1 MELTERVADGKLR
14 LGQYGSQDMPQT
26 VLLTLGRLP
35 KALEL
40 ARALS
45 GAGCR
50 VVIAEPFAR
59 HVCRPSRAVSCS
71 HVVTAPNDDRE
82 QYLQDL
88 LRVIEEE
95 RVDLVIPV
103 SEEALHVGRLEGRL
117 PPGVRLHSAP
127 LATILRLHDKLGFA
141 RDARDLSLDVP
152 ETFAPGDPGLSSFC
166 AQNDFVVKPRNSCSG
181 IGVSIHRK
189 GTLPDRLALPEGAI
203 VQGFV
208 PGRHVS
214 TFTVAE
220 KGRELFTAAY
230 EGTVFAGTVAVCFR
244 RVDGLAA
251 VEKWVRDFV
260 AATGHTGFISF
271 DFIVA
276 EDGRARAIEC
286 NPRITSG
293 IHFAEP
299 GDLAEAVLS
308 PDRAARVRMREKTK
322 FQQGYSTLT
331 EAYAHFLRPREFAS
345 RMREMF
351 SARDV
356 VWSTKDPMPFLLMT
370 PMSWDILKPAMMGR
384 MTLGEAAMRDIG
396 WFDETQS
403 PGDSSLTEK
412 GFAHASPAP

>member
-1 MELTERVADGKLR
+1 
-14 LGQYGSQDMPQT
+14 MPQT

-50 VVIAEPFAR
+50 VIIAEPFAR
-59 HVCRPSRAVSCS
+59 HVCRPSRAIARS

-82 QYLQDL
+82 RYLGDL
-88 LRVIEEE
+88 LRVIDREK
-95 RVDLVIPV
+95 VDLVIPV

-117 PPGVRLHSAP
+117 PPGVRMHSAP
-127 LATILRLHDKLGFA
+127 LSTILRLHDKLVFA
-141 RDARDLSLDVP
+141 REARALGLDVP
-152 ETFAPGDPGLSSFC
+152 DTFEPDDPGLAAFC
-166 AQNDFVVKPRNSCSG
+166 AANDFVVKPRNSCSG
-181 IGVSIHRK
+181 IGVTIHRK
-189 GTLPDRLALPEGAI
+189 GTALGRREMPKAGI

-214 TFTVAE
+214 TFTLAE
-220 KGRELFTAAY
+220 KGRELFTTAY
-230 EGTVFAGTVAVCFR
+230 EGTVFAGTVAVCFQ

-251 VEKWVRDFV
+251 VERWVRDFI
-260 AATGHTGFISF
+260 AATGYSGFISF

-276 EDGRARAIEC
+276 ADGKAQAIEC

-299 GDLAEAVLS
+299 ADLAQAVLS
-308 PDRAARVRMREKTK
+308 PDSAGKVRLRKKTK

-331 EAYAHFLRPREFAS
+331 EAYAHFLRPREFAA
-345 RMREMF
+345 RMRELVT
-351 SARDV
+351 ARDV
-356 VWSTKDPMPFLLMT
+356 VWSASDPMPFILMT
-370 PMSWDILKPAMMGR
+370 PMSWDILKPAIMGR

-396 WFDETQS
+396 WFDDMEPQ
-403 PGDSSLTEK
+403 GDLRVREK
-412 GFAHASPAP
+412 GTAHAAPSP

>member
-1 MELTERVADGKLR
+1 
-14 LGQYGSQDMPQT
+14 MPQT

-50 VVIAEPFAR
+50 VIIAEPFAR
-59 HVCRPSRAVSCS
+59 HVCKPSRAVFRS
-71 HVVTAPNDDRE
+71 HVVAAPNHDRE
-82 QYLQDL
+82 RYLQDL
-88 LRVIEEE
+88 LQVIERE

-103 SEEALHVGRLEGRL
+103 SEEALHVGQLENRL
-117 PPGVRLHSAP
+117 PLGVRLHSAP
-127 LATILRLHDKLGFA
+127 LSTILRLHDKFGFA
-141 RDARDLSLDVP
+141 QDARALGLDVP
-152 ETFAPGDPGLSSFC
+152 DTFEWNDPGLADFC
-166 AQNDFVVKPRNSCSG
+166 AANDFVVKPRNSCSG

-189 GTLPDRLALPEGAI
+189 GTVPRSLSLPEGAI
-203 VQGFV
+203 IQGFV

-214 TFTVAE
+214 TFTLAE
-220 KGRELFTAAY
+220 KGRELFTVAY

-251 VEKWVRDFV
+251 VQAWVRDFV
-260 AATGHTGFISF
+260 AATGHSGFISF

-276 EDGRARAIEC
+276 QDGKARAIEC

-299 GDLAEAVLS
+299 GDLAQAVLA
-308 PDRAARVRMREKTK
+308 PERAGRVRMREKTK

-331 EAYAHFLRPREFAS
+331 EAYAHFLRPREFAA

-356 VWSTKDPMPFLLMT
+356 VWSAQDPMPFLLMT

-384 MTLGEAAMRDIG
+384 MTLGEAAMHDIG
-396 WFDETQS
+396 WFDDIEP
-403 PGDSSLTEK
+403 PGNSRLREK
-412 GFAHASPAP
+412 GSAHAAPVP